1 MNSVLS
7 VLADLDETDVDWLLS
22 NGVEQ
27 QVIANDI
34 LTETGKMP
42 GALYVVLEGL
52 VGVWVDSLG
61 RDMIRTLGP
70 GQFVGEMAFLEEKP
84 ATATVSAIENSLL
97 LSLPRDMLQAKIDTD
112 PAFGLRLYR
121 GLARLLSDRLRG
133 SMAVLGHRLQ
143 SATSVTQAVSG
154 RWDTIAA
161 ALEKLKHLLAD
172 ADQAALHND
181 GELPRDV
188 ADRIL
193 AEFRVFALWLNSE
206 LGDDGPGSAEVRQE
220 LGARVQR
227 EMLPYLMLT
236 ENGERWYAKPR
247 GYAGDFLSIEWIY
260 NNKPTGKGRLGTVLD
275 QCFLDMPAAQ
285 AVRNRRGL
293 LCEEIDATIASKN
306 GEPARVLSM
315 ACGPAREIFD
325 TFAKLRDPSQLAA
338 TCVDIDLQALAFVGD
353 VRDRKKLKGHI
364 RLENANLVYLA
375 TGRQQLDLPPQD
387 LAYSIGLIDYF
398 NDSFVVRLLDF
409 VHDRLRPGGRVIL
422 GNFHPDNQTKALM
435 DHVLDWRLI
444 HRTED
449 DMNRLF
455 EASKFGRPCDRIRF
469 EEQRVN
475 LFAMATRPL
484 EENRPVA

>member
-7 VLADLDETDVDWLLS
+7 VLADLEETDIDWLLS

-27 QVIANDI
+27 QVISNHV
-34 LTETGKMP
+34 LTEVDKMP
-42 GALYVVLEGL
+42 TSLYMVLEGL

-61 RDMIRTLGP
+61 TDMIRTLGP

-97 LSLPRDMLQAKIDTD
+97 LALPRDMLKAKIDAD
-112 PAFGLRLYR
+112 PSFGLRLYR
-121 GLARLLSDRLRG
+121 ALARLLSDRLRG
-133 SMAVLGHRLQ
+133 SMAVLGQRLH
-143 SATSVTQAVSG
+143 SATSRTQSVSG
-154 RWDTIAA
+154 RWAAIAA
-161 ALEKLKHLLAD
+161 ALDGVKHLLAD
-172 ADQAALHND
+172 ADKAALHND
-181 GELPRDV
+181 GEVPRDV

-193 AEFRVFALWLNSE
+193 EEFRAFLLWLNGE
-206 LGDDGPGSAEVRQE
+206 LGDEGPDTIEVRQE

-247 GYAGDFLSIEWIY
+247 GYAGDFMSIECIY
-260 NNKPTGKGRLGTVLD
+260 NNKPTGNGRLGAVLD
-275 QCFLDMPAAQ
+275 QCFLDMPAAR

-293 LCEEIDATIASKN
+293 LCEEIDATLAAKN
-306 GEPARVLSM
+306 GEPAHVLSM

-325 TFAKLRDPSQLAA
+325 TFAKLRDPSQLVA

-353 VRDRKKLKGHI
+353 MRDRKKLKGHI

-375 TGRQQLDLPPQD
+375 TGRQKLDLPPQD

-422 GNFHPDNQTKALM
+422 GNFHPDNPTKALM
-435 DHVLDWRLI
+435 DHVFDWRLI
-444 HRTED
+444 HRTEA
-449 DMNRLF
+449 DMHRLF
-455 EASKFGRPCDRIRF
+455 EASKFGRPCDRIRY
-469 EEQRVN
+469 EEQGIN
-475 LFAMATRPL
+475 LFAIASRSL
-484 EENRPVA
+484 EEHGTGA

>member
-315 ACGPAREIFD
+315 AYQRSPFSVSMRYGSISRCTRACSAWRAVRR
-325 TFAKLRDPSQLAA
+325 AKFSIHLPSCATLRSWRRRASTSTSRPSRSWAMCA
-338 TCVDIDLQALAFVGD
+338 TV
-353 VRDRKKLKGHI
+353 KSSKGTSGS
-364 RLENANLVYLA
+364 RMP
-375 TGRQQLDLPPQD
+375 T
-387 LAYSIGLIDYF
+387 
-398 NDSFVVRLLDF
+398 SF
-409 VHDRLRPGGRVIL
+409 
-422 GNFHPDNQTKALM
+422 T
-435 DHVLDWRLI
+435 W
-444 HRTED
+444 
-449 DMNRLF
+449 
-455 EASKFGRPCDRIRF
+455 
-469 EEQRVN
+469 
-475 LFAMATRPL
+475 
-484 EENRPVA
+484 RPVASSSTCHRRISPTASA